1 MLYTVYVEFNGDF
14 VQENGSEITVGVRS
28 RPVGGAANSEVIKK
42 LARHFGTSSANV
54 VIRSGHRSKTK
65 IIEIV

>member
-28 RPVGGAANSEVIKK
+28 RPIGGAANNEVIKK